1 MVTIN
6 LGVIG
11 LGRMGRIN
19 SRHLLRHTG
28 GARLAAVSTR
38 HPETAAQFLGQVGST
53 KIYPDYHDLLAD
65 PVIDGVLVV
74 THTHSHHD
82 MVLAAAE
89 AGKAIFCEK
98 PIALTLAETDSM
110 LAAVEKARVLFQVG
124 FMRRFDKGIAAAKQK
139 IEAGEIG
146 TPIVAQAI
154 SRDPNCPEPDWAAP
168 ANSGGMIL
176 DLAIHDFD
184 MLRWL
189 MGDEVARVYAEG
201 GNLTCPELI
210 QVDDIDTV
218 IINLRFA
225 NGGLGYVEAGRNCRY
240 GYDIRCEIRGT
251 EGTLKIGYLQDT
263 PVLTLTPQG
272 VTHDTVA
279 WFEERFTPA
288 YHAQLDHFIECIR
301 HEKTPL
307 AGAADA
313 RIALQIS
320 LAATQSQQQGSPVD
334 VVEVQN
340 ITRGSSPD
348 PSLPTAR

>member
-1 MVTIN
+1 MATIN

-11 LGRMGRIN
+11 LGRIGRIN
-19 SRHLLRHTG
+19 SRYLLGRAE

-38 HPETAAQFLGQVGST
+38 RPKAAAELLGQTSSV
-53 KIYPDYHDLLAD
+53 KIYTNYHDLLAD
-65 PVIDGVLVV
+65 PAIDGVLVV
-74 THTHSHHD
+74 THTHTHHD
-82 MVLAAAE
+82 IVIAAAE
-89 AGKAIFCEK
+89 AGKAVFCEK

-110 LAAVEKARVLFQVG
+110 LAAVEKAGVLFQVG
-124 FMRRFDKGIAAAKQK
+124 FMRRFDKGFAAAKQK
-139 IEAGEIG
+139 IEAGDIG
-146 TPIVAQAI
+146 TPIVAQSI

-184 MLRWL
+184 MFRWL
-189 MGDEVARVYAEG
+189 MGDEVQRVYAEG
-201 GNLTCPELI
+201 GNLTCPALI
-210 QVDDIDTV
+210 QVDDIDTA
-218 IINLRFA
+218 IINMRFA

-288 YHAQLDHFIECIR
+288 YHAQLDHFIDCVQQ
-301 HEKTPL
+301 EKEPL
-307 AGAADA
+307 VGASDA
-313 RIALQIS
+313 RMALHIS
-320 LAATQSQQQGSPVD
+320 LAATQSQTQGRPIHVAETQD
-334 VVEVQN
+334 V
-340 ITRGSSPD
+340 
-348 PSLPTAR
+348 

>member
-1 MVTIN
+1 MATIN

-19 SRHLLRHTG
+19 SRYLLGYTG
-28 GARLAAVSTR
+28 SAQLAAVSTSR
-38 HPETAAQFLGQVGST
+38 PEAAARFLGQTGRP
-53 KIYPDYHDLLAD
+53 KIYTHYHDLLAD
-65 PVIDGVLVV
+65 SAIDGVLVV
-74 THTHSHHD
+74 SPTHTHHD
-82 MVLAAAE
+82 IVVASAK

-110 LAAVEKARVLFQVG
+110 LAAVEKAGVLFQVG
-124 FMRRFDKGIAAAKQK
+124 FMRRFDKGFAAAKRK
-139 IEAGEIG
+139 IEAGDIG
-146 TPIVAQAI
+146 APLIAQAI
-154 SRDPNCPEPDWAAP
+154 SRDPNCPDPDWAAP
-168 ANSGGMIL
+168 ARSGGMIL

-189 MGDEVARVYAEG
+189 MGDEVQRVYAEG
-201 GNLTCPELI
+201 GNLTCPELL
-210 QVDDIDTV
+210 QVGDIDTA
-218 IINLRFA
+218 IINLRFS

-251 EGTLKIGYLQDT
+251 EGTLQIGYLQDT

-288 YHAQLDHFIECIR
+288 YHAQLDHFIECIQQ
-301 HEKTPL
+301 EKEPL
-307 AGAADA
+307 AGASEA

-320 LAATQSQQQGSPVD
+320 LAATQSQAQGRPVN
-334 VVEVQN
+334 VAEAQN
-340 ITRGSSPD
+340 VTRV
-348 PSLPTAR
+348 

>member
-1 MVTIN
+1 MATIN

-11 LGRMGRIN
+11 LGRIGRIN
-19 SRHLLRHTG
+19 SRHLLGHTG

-38 HPETAAQFLGQVGST
+38 RPEAATQFLGQTGSI
-53 KIYPDYHDLLAD
+53 KIYPNYHDLLAD
-65 PVIDGVLVV
+65 RTLDGVLVV
-74 THTHSHHD
+74 THTHTHHD
-82 MVLAAAE
+82 IVVAAAE

-110 LAAVEKARVLFQVG
+110 LAAVEKAGVLFQVG
-124 FMRRFDKGIAAAKQK
+124 FMRRFDKGFAAAKRK

-146 TPIVAQAI
+146 TPVVAQAM
-154 SRDPNCPEPDWAAP
+154 SRDPNCPAPDWAAP

-189 MGDEVARVYAEG
+189 MGDEVQRVYAEG
-201 GNLTCPELI
+201 SNLTCPDLL
-210 QVDDIDTV
+210 QVGDIDTA
-218 IINLRFA
+218 IINLRFI

-288 YHAQLDHFIECIR
+288 YHAQLDHFIECIQQ
-301 HEKTPL
+301 EKKPL
-307 AGAADA
+307 AGANDA

-320 LAATQSQQQGSPVD
+320 LAATLSQQQGMPV
-334 VVEVQN
+334 
-340 ITRGSSPD
+340 ILIKD
-348 PSLPTAR
+348 PLYLR

>member
-1 MVTIN
+1 MATVN
-6 LGVIG
+6 LGIIG
-11 LGRMGRIN
+11 LGRIGRIN
-19 SRHLLRHTG
+19 SRHLLGYTD
-28 GARLAAVSTR
+28 GARLAAVSTSR
-38 HPETAAQFLGQVGST
+38 PEAAIQLLGQANSV
-53 KIYPDYHDLLAD
+53 KIYTHYHDLLAN
-65 PVIDGVLVV
+65 PAIDGVLVV
-74 THTHSHHD
+74 THTHTHHD
-82 MVLAAAE
+82 IVVAAAE

-110 LAAVEKARVLFQVG
+110 LAAVEKAGVLFQVG
-124 FMRRFDKGIAAAKQK
+124 FMRRFDKGFAAAKGK
-139 IEAGEIG
+139 IEAGDIG

-189 MGDEVARVYAEG
+189 MGDEVQRVYAEG

-210 QVDDIDTV
+210 QVDDIDTA
-218 IINLRFA
+218 IINLRFT

-288 YHAQLDHFIECIR
+288 YHAQIDHFIECIR
-301 HEKTPL
+301 QEKEPL
-307 AGAADA
+307 AGANDA

-320 LAATQSQQQGSPVD
+320 LAATLSQQQGQPVNVFEAQD
-334 VVEVQN
+334 
-340 ITRGSSPD
+340 IARRSSPGT
-348 PSLPTAR
+348 SLL

>member
-1 MVTIN
+1 MTMTTIN

-11 LGRMGRIN
+11 LGRIGRIN
-19 SRHLLRHTG
+19 SRHLLGHTG
-28 GARLAAVSTR
+28 SARLAAVSTR
-38 HPETAAQFLGQVGST
+38 RPEAAARFLGQVGKV
-53 KIYPDYHDLLAD
+53 KIYTNYRDLLAD
-65 PVIDGVLVV
+65 SAIDGVLVV
-74 THTHSHHD
+74 SHTHTHHD
-82 MVLAAAE
+82 MVVAAAE

-110 LAAVEKARVLFQVG
+110 LAAVAKAGVLFQVG
-124 FMRRFDKGIAAAKQK
+124 FMRRFDKGFAAAKRK

-146 TPIVAQAI
+146 TPIVAQAM

-189 MGDEVARVYAEG
+189 MGDEVQRVYAEG

-210 QVDDIDTV
+210 QVDDIDTA

-251 EGTLKIGYLQDT
+251 EGTLKIGYLRDT
-263 PVLTLTPQG
+263 PVLSLTPQG
-272 VTHDTVA
+272 VMHDTVA

-301 HEKTPL
+301 HEKPPL

-320 LAATQSQQQGSPVD
+320 LAATQSQRQGRPVK
-334 VVEVQN
+334 
-340 ITRGSSPD
+340 ITE
-348 PSLPTAR
+348 ARDI